1 MDKDKFINDIVFE
14 WIKLDLMHM
23 KNDIPPRKY
32 EQGNIHFP
40 LVLYTLSC
48 MDFLGAFLHDRPLGP
63 GTSSIGDYIGGCG
76 FDAEEYNANLLK
88 QLYRNNLA
96 HNYFPYG
103 SITRNGY
110 SRLFYKGP
118 HYDINLDAE
127 KLVNDFLES
136 LATFATKLTN
146 DRYEKRMTEYKSIRE
161 NFLEDHKD
169 FIDSL
174 EKYPNDE
181 ELHGP
186 SLAAPEDESSY
197 TRTGESTSNS
207 TNTSVDK
214 NSISGPPI
222 GAGDSGVDGN
232 YMPKS
237 GPSGAKGPLNI
248 TN

>member
-1 MDKDKFINDIVFE
+1 MKL
-14 WIKLDLMHM
+14 IK
-23 KNDIPPRKY
+23 
-32 EQGNIHFP
+32 
-40 LVLYTLSC
+40 
-48 MDFLGAFLHDRPLGP
+48 
-63 GTSSIGDYIGGCG
+63 
-76 FDAEEYNANLLK
+76 
-88 QLYRNNLA
+88 
-96 HNYFPYG
+96 G
-103 SITRNGY
+103 SIEG
-110 SRLFYKGP
+110 G
-118 HYDINLDAE
+118 NLDITY
-127 KLVNDFLES
+127 N
-136 LATFATKLTN
+136 TN
-146 DRYEKRMTEYKSIRE
+146 SSEKRMTEYKSIRE

-232 YMPKS
+232 YMPKICNQNK
-237 GPSGAKGPLNI
+237 ARFLWK
-248 TN
+248 T